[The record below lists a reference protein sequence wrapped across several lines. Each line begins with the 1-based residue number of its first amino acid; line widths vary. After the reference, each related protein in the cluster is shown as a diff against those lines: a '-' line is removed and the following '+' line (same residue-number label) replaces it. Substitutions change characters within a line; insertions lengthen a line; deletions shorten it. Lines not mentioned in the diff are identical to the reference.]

1 MSLSILSALVVI
13 KPMKTFNE
21 ITQIVATELEK
32 ISWEKEPKGLYTPIA
47 YVLSMGGKRIRPA
60 LTLMACNL
68 YQEDVLPAVNTA
80 LGIEVFHNFTLLHDD
95 IMDKADVRRGKPT
108 VHKKW
113 NDNTAILSGDV
124 MQIAAYQLIA
134 QTPIQVLKPVL
145 DLFSQTAAEI
155 CEGQQYDVD
164 FENRSDVQAAEY
176 LEMIRLKTAV
186 LLGCALKSGAL
197 VGGAGEED
205 AQNLY
210 DFGIHIG
217 LAFQLKDD
225 LLDVYGDEATFG
237 KKIGGDI
244 LCNKKTYL
252 LIHALELAQGNDAAE
267 LQKWLNTNDETTN
280 NLKISAVTEL
290 YNKLGVKAICEDK
303 MQDFYTNAI
312 ANLEN
317 VSVADNKKQELRN
330 LAAKLMLR
338 ND

>member
-1 MSLSILSALVVI
+1 
-13 KPMKTFNE
+13 MKTFNE
-21 ITQIVATELEK
+21 ITQIVTTELEK
-32 ISWEKEPKGLYTPIA
+32 VSWEKEPKGLYAPIG

-80 LGIEVFHNFTLLHDD
+80 LGIEIFHNFTLLHDD
-95 IMDKADVRRGKPT
+95 IMDRADVRRGKPT

-124 MQIAAYQLIA
+124 MQTAAYQFIA
-134 QTPIQVLKPVL
+134 QTPADCLKPVL

-164 FENRSDVQAAEY
+164 FETRNDVQAEEY

-186 LLGCALKSGAL
+186 LLGCSLKSGAL
-197 VGGAGEED
+197 IGGAGEED

-252 LIHALELAQGNDAAE
+252 LIHALELAQGEDAEE
-267 LQKWLNTNDETTN
+267 LQKWLNTNDESFQN
-280 NLKISAVTEL
+280 QKISAVTEL
-290 YNKLGVKAICEDK
+290 YNKLGVKTICEDK
-303 MQDFYTNAI
+303 MSDFYTKAI
-312 ANLEN
+312 ANLEKVA
-317 VSVADNKKQELRN
+317 VSDNKKQELRK
-330 LAAKLMLR
+330 LAANLMSR

>member
-1 MSLSILSALVVI
+1 
-13 KPMKTFNE
+13 MKTFNE

-32 ISWEKEPKGLYTPIA
+32 VSWEKEPKGLYAPIG

-80 LGIEVFHNFTLLHDD
+80 LGIEIFHNFTLLHDD
-95 IMDKADVRRGKPT
+95 IMDRADVRRGKPT

-124 MQIAAYQLIA
+124 MQIAAYQFIA
-134 QTPIQVLKPVL
+134 QTPANCLKPVL

-164 FENRSDVQAAEY
+164 FETRNDVQAEEY

-186 LLGCALKSGAL
+186 LLGCSLKSGAL
-197 VGGAGEED
+197 IGGAGEED

-252 LIHALELAQGNDAAE
+252 LIHALELAQGEDAEE
-267 LQKWLNTNDETTN
+267 LQKWLNANDESSQN
-280 NLKISAVTEL
+280 QKISAVTEL
-290 YNKLGVKAICEDK
+290 YNKLGVKTICEDK
-303 MQDFYTNAI
+303 MSDFYTKAI
-312 ANLEN
+312 ANLEKVA
-317 VSVADNKKQELRN
+317 VSDNKKQELRK
-330 LAAKLMLR
+330 LAANLMSR

>member
-1 MSLSILSALVVI
+1 
-13 KPMKTFNE
+13 MKTFNE
-21 ITQIVATELEK
+21 ITQLVAEALQT
-32 ISWEKEPKGLYTPIA
+32 IRWDKEPRGLYEPIG

-60 LTLMACNL
+60 LTLMACDLFNDDI
-68 YQEDVLPAVNTA
+68 QQAIDTA
-80 LGIEVFHNFTLLHDD
+80 IGIEIFHNFTLLHDD
-95 IMDKADVRRGKPT
+95 IMDRADMRRGQPT

-124 MQIAAYQLIA
+124 MQIAAYQYVTK
-134 QTPIQVLKPVL
+134 TPSHCLREVL
-145 DLFSQTAAEI
+145 DLFSKTAAEI

-164 FENRSDVQAAEY
+164 FENRNDVKAEEY

-186 LLGCALKSGAL
+186 LLGCALKCGAL
-197 VGGAGEED
+197 IGGATAKD

-210 DFGIHIG
+210 DFGINIG

-252 LIHALELAQGNDAAE
+252 LIHALKNASGDDATE
-267 LQKWLNTNDETTN
+267 LQNWLNVVDEKSADS
-280 NLKISAVTEL
+280 KIMAVTSL
-290 YNKLGVKAICEDK
+290 YNKLGVKQICEEK
-303 MQDFYTNAI
+303 MESYYNTAI

-317 VSVADNKKQELRN
+317 VATNINKKQELRK
-330 LAAKLMLR
+330 LAQKLMQR